1 MSQRRYSGVP
11 LDDQFDEE
19 FIDQRTELSENYND
33 AMVYERHESPTQNC
47 CKMSKLTKCNCSFL
61 TKCSKTANIVTAI
74 VILIVFKG
82 FCIGLGYLSI
92 FVLKPTPV
100 LDKSYRAFTIP
111 NHEASLN
118 YEVFKL
124 ASSHNVTHSF
134 SHFGRKKRSVS
145 DRDFNPF
152 LGTESQT
159 KALHRSKRQ
168 NIYRYPN
175 QSKVQWKLQVIFLAV
190 GDDEKNIFT
199 KDRLEYIHTIERR
212 IMNHTRF
219 HDFCFKDSVIAWKD
233 PALKTIGD
241 CAPLNSLM
249 QYFYPTI
256 DDNEN
261 IHYDGLGSML
271 ADIKSTIEFAMAT
284 SDHFYYYVDQNVNK
298 THHKSS
304 LLRTEVLFGSPLKGS
319 YI

>member
-1 MSQRRYSGVP
+1 MSEIRYSGIP

-19 FIDQRTELSENYND
+19 FIDQGTGLSENYND

-47 CKMSKLTKCNCSFL
+47 CKMSNLTRCNCSFL
-61 TKCSKTANIVTAI
+61 SKCSKTAKIVTAI
-74 VILIVFKG
+74 VILITFKG
-82 FCIGLGYLSI
+82 LCIGCGYYSI
-92 FVLKPTPV
+92 FVREPKPV
-100 LDKSYRAFTIP
+100 LDRSYRAFAIP

-118 YEVFKL
+118 YEAFKL

-134 SHFGRKKRSVS
+134 RHFGRKKRSVS

-168 NIYRYPN
+168 SIYSRD
-175 QSKVQWKLQVIFLAV
+175 QWKVQWKLQVVFLAV

-219 HDFCFKDSVIAWKD
+219 HDFCFKDYGIVYKD
-233 PALKTIGD
+233 PAVKTIND

-261 IHYDGLGSML
+261 IHYDGLGSTL

-298 THHKSS
+298 THHKSR
-304 LLRTEVLFGSPLKGS
+304 LLRTEVLFGAPLKGS